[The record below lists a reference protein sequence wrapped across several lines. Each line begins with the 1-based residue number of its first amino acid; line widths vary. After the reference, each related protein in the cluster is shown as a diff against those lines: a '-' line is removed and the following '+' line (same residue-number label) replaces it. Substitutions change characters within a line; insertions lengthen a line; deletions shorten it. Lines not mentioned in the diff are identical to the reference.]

1 MGVGP
6 KKIDTRV
13 KPLKEGKVTFNEK
26 FQMKTAL
33 DFDLVSNEFLSKPV
47 SRILIMPVDDP
58 AAVNCRVAEI
68 PRRGNPGSR

>member
-1 MGVGP
+1 MFDLAGP

-33 DFDLVSNEFLSKPV
+33 DYDYSNSTYAPKPV
-47 SRILIMPVDDP
+47 AHQD
-58 AAVNCRVAEI
+58 
-68 PRRGNPGSR
+68 